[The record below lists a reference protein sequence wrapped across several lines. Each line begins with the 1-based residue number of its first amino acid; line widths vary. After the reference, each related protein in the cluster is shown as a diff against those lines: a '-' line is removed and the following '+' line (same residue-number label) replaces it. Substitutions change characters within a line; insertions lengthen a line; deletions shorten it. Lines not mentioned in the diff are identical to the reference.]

1 MALILR
7 SAVAAAALL
16 GAAALPSMTAA
27 QPAHAAPAAA
37 QPVQPAGIAG
47 LEDFVDGVM
56 AQQLATREVAGA
68 VVAVVYRGDLLFSR
82 GYGFA
87 DVDKGTAVDG
97 QSTLFRPG
105 SVSKMFT
112 WSALLQQVEQ
122 GRVNLDADVN
132 AYLDFRIP
140 PFEGQPIRVRD
151 LMSHS
156 VGMSDIGGITAP
168 SVDKLVPY
176 NEWIKTHIPQRLWP
190 AGTDISY
197 SNYGTALAGYI
208 VERVSGEPFADYV
221 ERHIFTPL
229 GMASTTFRE
238 PLPAALAP
246 HMATGYRVTDGR
258 FVARPFELFSPVMPA
273 GSASSSGPDMARF
286 MTALLN
292 GGALGQARIL
302 KPESV
307 KLLTSDAH
315 ANAPDLPGMAH
326 GFFVVR
332 EAGPRIV
339 GHGGN
344 TGDFHSHMILAPEAG
359 LGFFVSE
366 TGGQG
371 SYGGRTEL
379 TEALIGRLFPEKPAP
394 RVAAPAGE
402 VLPLGAYRVNRR
414 DYTRPA
420 NPERDLKVAAAG
432 ANGVTIV
439 SDGSTTYWERI
450 GPMLFER
457 VTGARAGGPYERL
470 RFHGAEGKWRLSFTS
485 QPHVVYHHVEP

>member
-1 MALILR
+1 MVLR
-7 SAVAAAALL
+7 HAVAATALL
-16 GAAALPSMTAA
+16 GASVALP
-27 QPAHAAPAAA
+27 PAAA
-37 QPVQPAGIAG
+37 AQSIPAASASVQPAGIAG

-68 VVAVVYRGDLLFSR
+68 VVTMVYRGNILFSR

-87 DVDKGTAVDG
+87 DVDKGIAVDG
-97 QSTLFRPG
+97 QRTLFRPG

-112 WSALLQQVEQ
+112 WTALLQQVEL
-122 GRVNLDADVN
+122 GRVSLDADVN
-132 AYLDFRIP
+132 DYLDFRIP
-140 PFEGQPIRVRD
+140 AFEGQPIRVRD

-156 VGMSDIGGITAP
+156 VGMSDVGGISAP

-176 NEWIKTHIPQRLWP
+176 GEWIKTHIPQRLWP
-190 AGTDISY
+190 AGTEISY

-221 ERHIFTPL
+221 EHHIFTPL

-246 HMATGYRVTDGR
+246 YMATGYRVTDGR
-258 FVARPFELFSPVMPA
+258 FVARPFELYSPVMPA
-273 GSASSSGPDMARF
+273 GSATSSGPDMARF
-286 MTALLN
+286 MMALLK
-292 GGALGQARIL
+292 GGTLGDARIL
-302 KPESV
+302 RPESV
-307 KLLTSDAH
+307 TLLTADAR

-344 TGDFHSHMILAPEAG
+344 TGDFHSHMILVPETG

-379 TEALIGRLFPEKPAP
+379 VEALIGRLFPQTPAP

-402 VLPLGAYRVNRR
+402 ILPLGIYRINRR
-414 DYTRPA
+414 DHKRPV
-420 NPERDLKVAAAG
+420 NPAYDLKVAAAG
-432 ANGVTIV
+432 ADGVTV
-439 SDGSTTYWERI
+439 TSDGNATYWERV

-457 VTGARAGGPYERL
+457 ATGARAGGPYERL

-485 QPHVVYHHVEP
+485 QPHVVYHQVQP